1 MSEIVLK
8 RKACENVVV
17 NENEIPNSKV
27 VGMKINN
34 DHTVNV
40 VIEVKADKV
49 FFSHSKEFA
58 DSLE

>member
-1 MSEIVLK
+1 MEKVIVQ
-8 RKACENVVV
+8 RKACENVAINDVK
-17 NENEIPNSKV
+17 IPNSKV
-27 VGMKINN
+27 LGIKINN

-49 FFSHSKEFA
+49 LFSHSKEFA